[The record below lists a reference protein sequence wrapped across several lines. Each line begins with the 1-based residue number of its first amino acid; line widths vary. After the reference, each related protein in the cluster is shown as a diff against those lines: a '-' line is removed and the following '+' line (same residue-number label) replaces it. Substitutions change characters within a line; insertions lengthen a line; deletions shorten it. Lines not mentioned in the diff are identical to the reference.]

1 MEQMRSDIV
10 EQATLVKE
18 KELEIQ
24 SLLVE
29 IEQIKSKNLDEV
41 KSLHERI
48 NNLEM
53 ETPLSR
59 TMRNLQQANIVVD
72 VKERLESLKVTNIKL
87 KEENVKLTSRLE
99 RAQKKLRTIDAG
111 QKLNDE
117 AGRECRE
124 LQSRGRANKSLRGH
138 QTVESNSVG
147 SDDENSLRGERN
159 VPKILYIDPS
169 APQIDEDLYSHST

>member
-1 MEQMRSDIV
+1 MRSDVV

-29 IEQIKSKNLDEV
+29 LEQVKSKHLDEV

-48 NNLEM
+48 KNLEM

-99 RAQKKLRTIDAG
+99 RAQIKLRSIDAE
-111 QKLNDE
+111 QKRKDQT
-117 AGRECRE
+117 GRGCRE
-124 LQSRGRANKSLRGH
+124 LRSRGEANQSFRGY
-138 QTVESNSVG
+138 QSVEFDLVG
-147 SDDENSLRGERN
+147 SDVDEDSVRGEGN
-159 VPKILYIDPS
+159 VPTILYIDPS
-169 APQIDEDLYSHST
+169 APQIHEDL

>member
-1 MEQMRSDIV
+1 MRSDIV

-29 IEQIKSKNLDEV
+29 LEQLKSKHLDEV

-48 NNLEM
+48 ENLEM

-111 QKLNDE
+111 QKL
-117 AGRECRE
+117 RV
-124 LQSRGRANKSLRGH
+124 L
-138 QTVESNSVG
+138 
-147 SDDENSLRGERN
+147 
-159 VPKILYIDPS
+159 LYKNR
-169 APQIDEDLYSHST
+169 L